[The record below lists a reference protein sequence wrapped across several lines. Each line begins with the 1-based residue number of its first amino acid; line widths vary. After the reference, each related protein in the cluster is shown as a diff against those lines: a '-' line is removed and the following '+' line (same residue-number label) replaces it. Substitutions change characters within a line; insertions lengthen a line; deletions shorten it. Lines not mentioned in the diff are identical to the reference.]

1 MNDPLE
7 AGGYVFHQNTF
18 GPALDLRV
26 LDPTGAAVWV
36 GPVVLD
42 GFYLGRPQGFL
53 AVPGSDFGLF
63 LVLERATD
71 GAARLAI
78 EAMSRPRPDGS
89 FDTRFAI
96 AIGTG
101 ERVPAAMAGGY
112 TIEFVGTSS
121 WTGLVIKRDPGQPII
136 WMAFALLVSGLVITF
151 YLPRS
156 RVWVRTRAT
165 VPRWPC
171 SRTGT
176 SIPAASW
183 IELSRP

>member
-1 MNDPLE
+1 M
-7 AGGYVFHQNTF
+7 
-18 GPALDLRV
+18 
-26 LDPTGAAVWV
+26 

-42 GFYLGRPQGFL
+42 GLYLGRPQAFL

-63 LVLERATD
+63 LVLERATE
-71 GAARLAI
+71 GAARLGI
-78 EAMSRPRPDGS
+78 EAMSGPRPDGS

-121 WTGLVIKRDPGQPII
+121 WTGLVVRRDLGQPVI

-156 RVWVRTRAT
+156 RVWVRISGDRAQMAVLADRYVDTRRELERVIT
-165 VPRWPC
+165 SV
-171 SRTGT
+171 TGAGPHT
-176 SIPAASW
+176 
-183 IELSRP
+183 RDV